1 MTAAPFGIID
11 ADDAADVGRVLPKG
25 RDQTRI
31 GHAAD
36 LAVAAVDR
44 HDAADVAV
52 AKDVTAVR
60 IVLLYAAAGKATG
73 QTAHKPAAEH
83 VALAGLAVLQRNI
96 LAVADK
102 AADEI
107 TLEGAGVGQC
117 AVFVEACLDLLLELG
132 LGQVAASHAF
142 AALQGHAPAVA
153 RNAAE
158 ELPQHQAARIARGIA
173 LIVGARADRAVVPQA
188 RQARRAGICA

>member
-1 MTAAPFGIID
+1 MTAAPVGIID
-11 ADDAADVGRVLPKG
+11 ADDAADVGRVLSKG

-36 LAVAAVDR
+36 FAVAAVDR
-44 HDAADVAV
+44 HDAADVAA

-83 VALAGLAVLQRNI
+83 VAPAGLAVLQHNI

-107 TLEGAGVGQC
+107 ALEGAGVGQC
-117 AVFVEACLDLLLELG
+117 AGFFIEARLDLLLELG
-132 LGQVAASHAF
+132 LGQVAAGHAF
-142 AALQGHAPAVA
+142 AALQGHTPAVA

-158 ELPQHQAARIARGIA
+158 ELPQH
-173 LIVGARADRAVVPQA
+173 
-188 RQARRAGICA
+188 

>member
-1 MTAAPFGIID
+1 M
-11 ADDAADVGRVLPKG
+11 
-25 RDQTRI
+25 
-31 GHAAD
+31 
-36 LAVAAVDR
+36 AVAAVDR
-44 HDAADVAV
+44 HDAANVAA

-83 VALAGLAVLQRNI
+83 VALAGLAVVQRNI

-117 AVFVEACLDLLLELG
+117 AGFVEARLDLLLELG
-132 LGQVAASHAF
+132 LGQVAAGHTF
-142 AALQGHAPAVA
+142 AAFQGHAPAVA

-173 LIVGARADRAVVPQA
+173 FIVGARADRAVVPQA

>member
-1 MTAAPFGIID
+1 M
-11 ADDAADVGRVLPKG
+11 
-25 RDQTRI
+25 
-31 GHAAD
+31 
-36 LAVAAVDR
+36 AVAAVDR
-44 HDAADVAV
+44 HDAADVAA

-60 IVLLYAAAGKATG
+60 VVLLYAAAGKATG

-107 TLEGAGVGQC
+107 ALEGAGVGQC
-117 AVFVEACLDLLLELG
+117 AVFEACIDLLLELG
-132 LGQVAASHAF
+132 LGQVAAGHAF

-153 RNAAE
+153 RNTAE
-158 ELPQHQAARIARGIA
+158 ELPQHQAARIALGIA

-188 RQARRAGICA
+188 RQARRVGICA